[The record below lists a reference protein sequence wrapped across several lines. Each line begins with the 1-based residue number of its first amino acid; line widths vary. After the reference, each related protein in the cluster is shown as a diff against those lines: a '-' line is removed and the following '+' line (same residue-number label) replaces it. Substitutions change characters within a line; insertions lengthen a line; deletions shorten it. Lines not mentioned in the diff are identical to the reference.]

1 MPTGKVALMT
11 ILEKL
16 KPLGLLCLRLALG
29 LIFSYSGYE
38 KLFVTT
44 AQTLADFRRMGLP
57 ANLAYGA
64 GVLELFGGV
73 LLVLGLVT
81 RLAALLL
88 ALEMGFVL
96 AKVTIPQSGIYVVRS
111 YQYPLLLC
119 CAAFALATVGAG
131 LLSIDAATFEPASK
145 PRPKSK
151 N

>member
-1 MPTGKVALMT
+1 MT

-29 LIFSYSGYE
+29 LIFSYSGYQ
-38 KLFVTT
+38 KLFVST
-44 AQTLADFRRMGLP
+44 AETLADFRKIGVP

-64 GVLELFGGV
+64 GVLELFGGI
-73 LLVLGLVT
+73 LLVLGLLTRVT
-81 RLAALLL
+81 AFLL

-96 AKVTIPQSGIYVVRS
+96 AKVTIPQSGIYAVRS
-111 YQYPLLLC
+111 YEYPLLLC
-119 CAAFALATVGAG
+119 TAVFALATVGAG
-131 LLSIDAATFEPASK
+131 LLSLDAATFERAAK